1 MRFIHY
7 IIYAMWIGLSGV
19 IYATD
24 ISGIYL
30 THKGTDGGRSIVEI
44 FEYNGKYYV
53 YGLKN
58 LEAEPISDSCNKNPD
73 LRNRKSVGNVF
84 GYGYKENENGHFVDG
99 SIYNFYN
106 CKTYYGKI
114 VPKGNDKIDF
124 VGALDSYYILSRAYE
139 WQKLTPEQSQQYQAY
154 RIPFKDIITTIDDT
168 IRSKK

>member
-1 MRFIHY
+1 MRLLRFLIVA
-7 IIYAMWIGLSGV
+7 ICLSGIV
-19 IYATD
+19 YAAG

-30 THKGTDGGRSIVEI
+30 THKGTHGGQSIVEI

-58 LEAEPISDSCNKNPD
+58 LEAEPVSDSCNKNPD

-84 GYGYKENENGHFVDG
+84 GYGYTEDKDGNFVDG

-114 VPKGNDKIDF
+114 VPKGDDKIDF
-124 VGALDSYYILSRAYE
+124 VGALDSYYWLSRAYE
-139 WQKLTPEQSQQYQAY
+139 WKKLTPEQSKQYQSY
-154 RIPFKDIITTIDDT
+154 RVPIEKLIITIDDT